1 MTFSPREQVDILK
14 AWLALTLMFVF
25 VVHRGFTFNPQIIG
39 KYFFVIGLGFV
50 LHELAHKLVAQRYG
64 FWAEFRSDDRLL
76 MMSLAM
82 AYLTGFFFAAPGAV
96 WWHGP
101 ASQKEAGMISLAGP
115 VTNIAIAFM
124 CLGVISLAGTLPPAL
139 LDLLRLSFQI
149 NAFLAF
155 FNLLPIFVLD
165 GAKIIKIYPIA
176 WGVCIATAGFLAFL
190 I

>member
-101 ASQKEAGMISLAGP
+101 ASQRSGHDLPGRP
-115 VTNIAIAFM
+115 CDQHCY
-124 CLGVISLAGTLPPAL
+124 CLYVSGGDKPCRNSSPSPAQSIKAKFPNKCLP
-139 LDLLRLSFQI
+139 SF
-149 NAFLAF
+149 L
-155 FNLLPIFVLD
+155 
-165 GAKIIKIYPIA
+165 
-176 WGVCIATAGFLAFL
+176 
-190 I
+190 